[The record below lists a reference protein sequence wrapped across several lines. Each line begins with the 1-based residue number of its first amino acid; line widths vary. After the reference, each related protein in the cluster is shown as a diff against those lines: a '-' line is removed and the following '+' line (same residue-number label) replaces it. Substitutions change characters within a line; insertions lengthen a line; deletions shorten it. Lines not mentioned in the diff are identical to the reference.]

1 MALMYYSRMRAMV
14 QLLPLLLKSTLP
26 ARIVSVYA
34 AGFEAKFYPDDLS
47 LRDLKLYSYTQARS
61 HMIYMHTLFME
72 TLAEKYPDR
81 LALTHIFPGLVI
93 GPTFYSSEHPLWFRI
108 LFRVLH
114 PILGRFIAVPRQE
127 SGARMMSLAS
137 SRYPARASDASKTY
151 QQDSVAIGTDGKPG
165 SGVYSLG
172 WKGENNLKLSVYEKF
187 DKNEMRKKVWDHT
200 VKAFEVI
207 EAGSVFTE

>member
-1 MALMYYSRMRAMV
+1 MSLMYYSRMRIIV
-14 QLLPLLLKSTLP
+14 QLLPLLLKSSLP

-34 AGFEAKFYPDDLS
+34 AGIEAKLYPEDLS

-72 TLAEKYPDR
+72 TLAEKHLDK

-93 GPTFYSSEHPLWFRI
+93 GPTYYSAEYPLWFRI
-108 LFRVLH
+108 MFRILH
-114 PILGRFIAVPRQE
+114 PILGRFVTVPREE

-137 SRYPARASDASKTY
+137 SRYPARPSDPSKVY
-151 QQDSVAIGTDGKPG
+151 QPGSVAVGTDGKPG

-187 DKNEMRKKVWDHT
+187 DKDEMRRKVWDHT
-200 VKAFEVI
+200 VRAFEVI
-207 EAGSVFTE
+207 EGGNVFTE